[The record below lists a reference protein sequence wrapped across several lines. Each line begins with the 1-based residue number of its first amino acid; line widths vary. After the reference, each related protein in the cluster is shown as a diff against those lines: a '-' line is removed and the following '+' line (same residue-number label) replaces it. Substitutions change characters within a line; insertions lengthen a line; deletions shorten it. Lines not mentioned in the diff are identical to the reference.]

1 MLPDSVCFPSFNAFV
16 FLWCPFPWLW
26 QNNCLSWGYLPFI
39 KSLWERGHRGR
50 SPCGPPHSFLAMTF
64 GTRHCCQL
72 STYRK
77 QLRQLKGS
85 CWCLLSLLKV
95 PPDSLLYASFWPLLP
110 SFFLRLRLPQ
120 WHWGKTK
127 IHIKKKLGSFC
138 ALLLPA
144 PCSPGHAVYPLPYI
158 HTVWALCIRSC
169 LLLGVCLTTNAAQ
182 LHLWQCLRALEEKR
196 ENHNTLLQILKK
208 KIPLIWGSYK

>member
-1 MLPDSVCFPSFNAFV
+1 
-16 FLWCPFPWLW
+16 
-26 QNNCLSWGYLPFI
+26 
-39 KSLWERGHRGR
+39 
-50 SPCGPPHSFLAMTF
+50 MTF
-64 GTRHCCQL
+64 GTRRCCQL

-77 QLRQLKGS
+77 QLKQLEGS

-158 HTVWALCIRSC
+158 HTVWPLCIRSC

-196 ENHNTLLQILKK
+196 KKHNTLLQILKK
-208 KIPLIWGSYK
+208 KNPLDLRVLQIAFLFFLSKMHGVLAKSGDKRARWLWRVVGAVLLWGNQPGRTECSLTAATTA